1 MNEVVNFI
9 IVQYRRIVNS
19 KKLIEII
26 DNKKEIRKGP
36 LKQERGTASEPF
48 PIDWHLAGVPLPA
61 FLLAQWACS
70 STISTSNAILS
81 YAHYSRFIPLCKELD
96 SFASIF

>member
-1 MNEVVNFI
+1 MNEVIDFI

-36 LKQERGTASEPF
+36 LKTGTGNG
-48 PIDWHLAGVPLPA
+48 I
-61 FLLAQWACS
+61 
-70 STISTSNAILS
+70 
-81 YAHYSRFIPLCKELD
+81 
-96 SFASIF
+96 